1 MVEPISSELFD
12 EVLSGRATRERKLAV
27 CSGSASLVSEERA
40 ELLAVLAEDPD
51 EMIRERAANS
61 LLTQPVESFLGAL
74 KGDAPAAQLF
84 RHCGRNLV
92 ENPAIATALAKHWR
106 CPPQLLP
113 AAARRLPSSAIQ
125 DLMQDLDRLSAQ
137 SALASALLQSA
148 SLTGEQHQQLEE
160 LLRQDLHEEAAFAD
174 AAASEPDPVK
184 RVTLIQRLSQ
194 MRIVERVTLALK
206 GNREERMALIR
217 DPCKVVQRAVLQSPR
232 ITEREI
238 EGFASMAN
246 LSDEVLRAISMMRKY
261 VRNYIITRNLIF
273 NPKTPID
280 VSLHLLPLINAQDL
294 KALTASKNVP
304 DVVHSASLRLQRQRE
319 MARKGD

>member
-1 MVEPISSELFD
+1 
-12 EVLSGRATRERKLAV
+12 
-27 CSGSASLVSEERA
+27 
-40 ELLAVLAEDPD
+40 LLAVLAEDSD

-61 LLTQPVESFLGAL
+61 LLTQPAESFLGAL

-84 RHCGRNLV
+84 RHCGRTLIKDPV
-92 ENPAIATALAKHWR
+92 IATALAKHWR
-106 CPPQLLP
+106 CPPQFLP
-113 AAARRLPSSAIQ
+113 AAARCLPSSAIQ
-125 DLMQDLDRLSAQ
+125 EMMQDLDRLSAQ
-137 SALASALLQSA
+137 PALAGALLQSA
-148 SLTGEQHQQLEE
+148 SLTGEQQQQLEE

-174 AAASEPDPVK
+174 AAATETDPVK

-261 VRNYIITRNLIF
+261 ARNYIITRNLIF

-319 MARKGD
+319 MARKGE